1 MRQAVLRRRDPAF
14 DLLNDP
20 RTVLSKA
27 KTNTFSILSKS
38 GSPKFTGIKAK
49 YVPSKAAALGKDATF
64 TVLAPG
70 QSFKIVHE
78 LAGVYNFTSTG
89 EGAYTFGAGNVFNYI
104 DESGAL
110 KTIQASSNKQVHRS
124 GPGQSFKIVHE
135 LAGVYNFTSTGE
147 VWSGQRVQLIDE
159 SGALKTIQAS
169 SNKHKF
175 KIAGE
180 LAARNSYT
188 PNLSKRAVSFTG
200 CNPTQQS
207 QIAEA
212 ATASDNYAEANAY
225 LASISSG
232 TARYTTWFGSFRA
245 SRYDTVVSHFNRI
258 GTDATATNYDCTACR
273 TEPGINFATT
283 FAYVDP
289 SLPGKINLCGQFWS
303 APITGTDSRAGTI
316 VHENS
321 HFTVNGG
328 TDDHAY
334 GQNDSQALAKSNP
347 AQAVDNA
354 DNHEYF
360 VENNPALSNL
370 D

>member
-1 MRQAVLRRRDPAF
+1 MKYSFVSVALISAVAVSATPSLLLDVACPNSVV

-27 KTNTFSILSKS
+27 KTNTFTISSKS

-70 QSFKIVHE
+70 QSIKIVHE

-89 EGAYTFGAGNVFNYI
+89 EGAYTFGAGNLFNYI

-110 KTIQASSNKQVHRS
+110 KTIQASSSKR
-124 GPGQSFKIVHE
+124 
-135 LAGVYNFTSTGE
+135 
-147 VWSGQRVQLIDE
+147 
-159 SGALKTIQAS
+159 
-169 SNKHKF
+169 KF
-175 KIAGE
+175 KIAGQ

-212 ATASDNYAEANAY
+212 ATAADKYVAEANAY
-225 LASISSG
+225 LAGISSG

-245 SRYDTVVSHFNRI
+245 SRYETVVSHFNRI

-303 APITGTDSRAGTI
+303 APLTGTDSRAGTI

-334 GQNDSQALAKSNP
+334 GQSDSQALAKSNP

-360 VENNPALSNL
+360 VENNPALS
-370 D
+370 

>member
-1 MRQAVLRRRDPAF
+1 MKYSFVSLALVSAVAVSATPSLLLDVAGPSSVV
-14 DLLNDP
+14 DVYGLNLLNDP

-110 KTIQASSNKQVHRS
+110 KTIQASSNK
-124 GPGQSFKIVHE
+124 
-135 LAGVYNFTSTGE
+135 
-147 VWSGQRVQLIDE
+147 
-159 SGALKTIQAS
+159 
-169 SNKHKF
+169 HKF

-212 ATASDNYAEANAY
+212 ATASDNYVAEANAY

-360 VENNPALSNL
+360 VENNPALS
-370 D
+370 